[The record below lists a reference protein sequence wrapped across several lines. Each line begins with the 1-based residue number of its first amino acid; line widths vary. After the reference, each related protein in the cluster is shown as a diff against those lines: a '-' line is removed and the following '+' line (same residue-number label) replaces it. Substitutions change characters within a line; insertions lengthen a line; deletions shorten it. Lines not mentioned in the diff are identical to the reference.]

1 MKHLFLLTIL
11 LSLSP
16 FSMGFEDGFYST
28 SGGECSSDFIELRSD
43 EGRYRNFS
51 KREDSF
57 SLMFDKYSIDKNG
70 VMILKMGGYE
80 FSVEPSENGV
90 YPMYSYYEGKKRQ
103 QATSLHKCK
112 SFDSDVLK
120 IYTDIVAFSKKY
132 PGVNFGVGHS
142 SSFKVRPDG

>member
-70 VMILKMGGYE
+70 VMILKME
-80 FSVEPSENGV
+80 A
-90 YPMYSYYEGKKRQ
+90 M
-103 QATSLHKCK
+103 
-112 SFDSDVLK
+112 
-120 IYTDIVAFSKKY
+120 
-132 PGVNFGVGHS
+132 NFQ
-142 SSFKVRPDG
+142 